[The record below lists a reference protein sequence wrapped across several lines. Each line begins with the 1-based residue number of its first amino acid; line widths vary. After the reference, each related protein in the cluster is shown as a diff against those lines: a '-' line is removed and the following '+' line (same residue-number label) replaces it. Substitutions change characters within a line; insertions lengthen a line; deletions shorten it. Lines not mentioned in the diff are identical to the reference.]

1 MTNVSISKIA
11 CQRNICRRRGKKGGR
26 RDGHRSLLYKY
37 FHISQKLVVVISFF
51 SSSSS
56 SSSSSFFC
64 IFFSFILFLS
74 RRFSPQ
80 VGNNRPQSNE
90 NLVNPVLFSF
100 HHASFTW
107 VSLRHEDEE
116 GGRKERRIIK
126 LGEGWTRDVVGAR
139 LSKYR
144 KYIITL
150 PKWHVVTWSDCI
162 SLWPTACS
170 TGSRRRANSPR
181 TCLP

>member
-1 MTNVSISKIA
+1 MGTDRYYTNIFTFR
-11 CQRNICRRRGKKGGR
+11 RN
-26 RDGHRSLLYKY
+26 
-37 FHISQKLVVVISFF
+37 
-51 SSSSS
+51 SSSWYL
-56 SSSSSFFC
+56 FFPLLLLLLLLLLLP
-64 IFFSFILFLS
+64 FFVFFFRLYFLS

-80 VGNNRPQSNE
+80 VGNNRPQPNE
-90 NLVNPVLFSF
+90 NLVNSVLFSF
-100 HHASFTW
+100 HHASFTR

-181 TCLP
+181 TCLPWNPALSSI